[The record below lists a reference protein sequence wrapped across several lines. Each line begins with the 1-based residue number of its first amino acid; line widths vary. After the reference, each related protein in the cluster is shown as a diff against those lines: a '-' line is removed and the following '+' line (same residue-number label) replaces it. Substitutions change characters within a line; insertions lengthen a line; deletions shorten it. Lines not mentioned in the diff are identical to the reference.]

1 MEEIRE
7 VGMVNVICIQMVIGD
22 GTQENPAR
30 QVYKFYLPSGKEIGV
45 VDADYFSV
53 MVKASSE
60 AFSAKIR

>member
-1 MEEIRE
+1 METIRE
-7 VGMVNVICIQMVIGD
+7 VGMVNVICIRVLTGM
-22 GTQENPAR
+22 GTQENPSK

-53 MVKASSE
+53 MAKASSE